1 MVDRIAK
8 EMEKEDLEGTPQV
21 KRINR
26 DLLGGGGGGLQ
37 ESFPLS
43 GASPGSGA
51 DSYDLPLKR
60 KTVE

>member
-1 MVDRIAK
+1 
-8 EMEKEDLEGTPQV
+8 MEKEDLEGTPQV

-26 DLLGGGGGGLQ
+26 DLLGGGGGGGGLQ

-43 GASPGSGA
+43 GASPESGA

>member
-1 MVDRIAK
+1 
-8 EMEKEDLEGTPQV
+8 MEKKDLEGTPQV

-26 DLLGGGGGGLQ
+26 DLLEGGGGGLQ